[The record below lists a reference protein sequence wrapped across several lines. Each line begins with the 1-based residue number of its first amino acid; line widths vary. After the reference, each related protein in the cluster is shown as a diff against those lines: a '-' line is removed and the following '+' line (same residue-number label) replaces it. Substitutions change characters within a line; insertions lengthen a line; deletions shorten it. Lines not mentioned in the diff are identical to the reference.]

1 MFVALDLPTVIPFK
15 LNCAPRGHFMAMI
28 WTPDELKQL
37 VEDKSPHVHHLLW
50 EVLKAGRVRGGDLQS
65 KPAARAI
72 LQRMVRGRNKD
83 ELVVAEQEGPDTFYT
98 INPEY
103 QQLLRNLIDLNRSPV
118 LPEPPPKRPRGRPRL
133 SQAPAGE
140 SAPGKRSRR
149 VGGDLHADGLE
160 LPLND
165 ETDLAF
171 WLDLVTILN
180 QDSGRHIVLRTDGRS
195 ARISLG

>member
-1 MFVALDLPTVIPFK
+1 
-15 LNCAPRGHFMAMI
+15 MAMI

-50 EVLKAGRVRGGDLQS
+50 EVLKAGRVRGADLQS

-83 ELVVAEQEGPDTFYT
+83 ELIVAEQEGHETFYT

-118 LPEPPPKRPRGRPRL
+118 LPEPQPKRQRGRPRL
-133 SQAPAGE
+133 SQAPAAE
-140 SAPGKRSRR
+140 VPSKRSRR
-149 VGGDLHADGLE
+149 LDGELSADGLE

-171 WLDLVTILN
+171 WLDLVTVLN
-180 QDSGRHIVLRTDGRS
+180 QDRGRHIVLRTDGKS
-195 ARISLG
+195 ARMSLG